1 MQPTPLLMY
10 AITVLNRYGSRIAA
24 GIAVDGTAS
33 CCVLRVLAEAA
44 LEDAQ
49 LDANCDVFSDE
60 DIIDEVLGWLVRGLV
75 DG

>member
-1 MQPTPLLMY
+1 M
-10 AITVLNRYGSRIAA
+10 I
-24 GIAVDGTAS
+24 DGTAS

-49 LDANCDVFSDE
+49 LDTNCDVFSDC

>member
-1 MQPTPLLMY
+1 M
-10 AITVLNRYGSRIAA
+10 I
-24 GIAVDGTAS
+24 DGTAS

-49 LDANCDVFSDE
+49 LGTNCNVFSDY
-60 DIIDEVLGWLVRGLV
+60 DFIDEVLGWLVRGLV